1 MDSQD
6 STVAREADWDAAGGG
21 LSTGLAPL
29 CTGGRGVSLGA
40 VGPAKLGIRR
50 RVGAVSVGGSVGGSV
65 GTSFSRETATGFGTR
80 GLLEGAAAGGLRGG
94 SCGGWMETRFDSSG
108 GFEAIQTLSDASISC
123 V

>member
-1 MDSQD
+1 M
-6 STVAREADWDAAGGG
+6 
-21 LSTGLAPL
+21 PL

-40 VGPAKLGIRR
+40 VGPAKLGIRWS
-50 RVGAVSVGGSVGGSV
+50 VGAVGVGGSV

-80 GLLEGAAAGGLRGG
+80 GLLEGAAAGGLRGV